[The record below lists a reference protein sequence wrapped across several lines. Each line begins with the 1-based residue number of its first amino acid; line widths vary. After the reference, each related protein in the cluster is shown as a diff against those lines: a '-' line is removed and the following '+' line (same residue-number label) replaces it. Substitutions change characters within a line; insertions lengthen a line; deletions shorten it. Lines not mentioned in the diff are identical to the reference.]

1 MSTFMFATGIENSYP
16 TIALPDGRIKRVD
29 ELEKAN
35 HYQRWKEDFQ
45 LVRESGIR
53 FLRYGP
59 PLYKTHV
66 APGVYDWSFTD
77 LVFNEM
83 KRLGITPIVDLC
95 HFGVPDWIG
104 SFQNPD
110 FPVHFAEYAKAFARR
125 FPYLRHY
132 TPVNEIFIAAMF
144 SAQYGWWNERKKNE
158 HCFVNALR
166 NLCKANLMAMEAILE
181 VQPKAIFIQAESCEY
196 FHAQDPSCQAQA
208 DFLNMKRFLPMDI
221 TTGFP
226 MDPAVQ
232 KYLMQNG
239 MTKEDF
245 AWFRQHTCKGKL
257 VLGTDYYVTNEH
269 MVHPDGSTSASGD
282 LFGYYV
288 VARQYYQRYRLP
300 MMHTET
306 NMKEPRSV
314 EWLHKQWANLYRL
327 KMDNI
332 PVIGF
337 TWYSLIDQVD
347 WDTALREDN
356 GNINSLGLY
365 DMDRNIRPVGEA
377 YQQIIAQ
384 WSGILADNWTKTQY
398 KRRQPKKGSLQLV

>member
-1 MSTFMFATGIENSYP
+1 
-16 TIALPDGRIKRVD
+16 
-29 ELEKAN
+29 
-35 HYQRWKEDFQ
+35 
-45 LVRESGIR
+45 
-53 FLRYGP
+53 
-59 PLYKTHV
+59 
-66 APGVYDWSFTD
+66 
-77 LVFNEM
+77 
-83 KRLGITPIVDLC
+83 
-95 HFGVPDWIG
+95 
-104 SFQNPD
+104 
-110 FPVHFAEYAKAFARR
+110 
-125 FPYLRHY
+125 
-132 TPVNEIFIAAMF
+132 
-144 SAQYGWWNERKKNE
+144 
-158 HCFVNALR
+158 
-166 NLCKANLMAMEAILE
+166 
-181 VQPKAIFIQAESCEY
+181 
-196 FHAQDPSCQAQA
+196 
-208 DFLNMKRFLPMDI
+208 
-221 TTGFP
+221 

-239 MTKEDF
+239 MTREDF

-327 KMDNI
+327 KLDNI

-384 WSGILADNWTKTQY
+384 WSTILNDNWTKNQY
-398 KRRQPKKGSLQLV
+398 KRRQPKTAEKVLV